1 MGAASGVYNETR
13 QVGSVVGA
21 AVVGAAMQIGT
32 TYTAFT
38 TAMGNSLI
46 PVALVLVI
54 GLISVSKFEHKP
66 HMRESSHS

>member
-1 MGAASGVYNETR
+1 M
-13 QVGSVVGA
+13 A

-32 TYTAFT
+32 AYTAFT

-46 PVALVLVI
+46 PVVLVLVI
-54 GLISVSKFEHKP
+54 GLISVSKFEYKP